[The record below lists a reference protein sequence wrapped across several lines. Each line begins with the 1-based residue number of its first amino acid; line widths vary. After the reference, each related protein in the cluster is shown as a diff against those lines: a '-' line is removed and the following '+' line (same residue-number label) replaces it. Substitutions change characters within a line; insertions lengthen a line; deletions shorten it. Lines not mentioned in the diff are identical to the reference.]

1 MISTNELSFP
11 MPAANLIAQRDPMRF
26 VDTALYADD
35 CAAESVTLV
44 RADFL
49 AADACGRF
57 PAVALIEI
65 MAQTIGIYAGRLQR
79 LAGEPPVVGLL
90 LGTRRMS
97 LPIAFFTPGDKLFCR
112 VQKKFESDEGL
123 WQFDCEVMLIER
135 ASGAPAASLRGR
147 QRSMSS
153 IRLPDISSASKTV
166 LARMPASVFEN
177 TPIRK

>member
-79 LAGEPPVVGLL
+79 LACFSARAECRCPLL
-90 LGTRRMS
+90 SSRRATNFSAEFKRNLKAMKDSGS
-97 LPIAFFTPGDKLFCR
+97 LTAKSC
-112 VQKKFESDEGL
+112 
-123 WQFDCEVMLIER
+123 
-135 ASGAPAASLRGR
+135 
-147 QRSMSS
+147 
-153 IRLPDISSASKTV
+153 
-166 LARMPASVFEN
+166 
-177 TPIRK
+177 

>member
-1 MISTNELSFP
+1 
-11 MPAANLIAQRDPMRF
+11 
-26 VDTALYADD
+26 
-35 CAAESVTLV
+35 
-44 RADFL
+44 
-49 AADACGRF
+49 
-57 PAVALIEI
+57 

-97 LPIAFFTPGDKLFCR
+97 LPISFFTPGDKLFCR

-135 ASGAPAASLRGR
+135 
-147 QRSMSS
+147 RSMSS

>member
-65 MAQTIGIYAGRLQR
+65 MAHDHRHLCRSAAAPGRRASRCGSASRHAPNVAAHCFLHAGRQTFLQ
-79 LAGEPPVVGLL
+79 
-90 LGTRRMS
+90 
-97 LPIAFFTPGDKLFCR
+97 
-112 VQKKFESDEGL
+112 
-123 WQFDCEVMLIER
+123 
-135 ASGAPAASLRGR
+135 
-147 QRSMSS
+147 SS
-153 IRLPDISSASKTV
+153 KEI
-166 LARMPASVFEN
+166 
-177 TPIRK
+177 

>member
-44 RADFL
+44 RADSL

-65 MAQTIGIYAGRLQR
+65 MAQTIGIYA
-79 LAGEPPVVGLL
+79 VGCSAWPA
-90 LGTRRMS
+90 S
-97 LPIAFFTPGDKLFCR
+97 LPLWVCFSARAECR
-112 VQKKFESDEGL
+112 CPFLSSR
-123 WQFDCEVMLIER
+123 R
-135 ASGAPAASLRGR
+135 ATSFSAEFKRNLKAMKDSGSLTAK
-147 QRSMSS
+147 SC
-153 IRLPDISSASKTV
+153 
-166 LARMPASVFEN
+166 
-177 TPIRK
+177 

>member
-44 RADFL
+44 RADSL

-97 LPIAFFTPGDKLFCR
+97 LPISFFTPGDKLFCR
-112 VQKKFESDEGL
+112 VQKK
-123 WQFDCEVMLIER
+123 LIER
-135 ASGAPAASLRGR
+135 ASGVPCRVPAGSAALNVFNPPAGYFE
-147 QRSMSS
+147 
-153 IRLPDISSASKTV
+153 RLEDST
-166 LARMPASVFEN
+166 R
-177 TPIRK
+177 

>member
-65 MAQTIGIYAGRLQR
+65 MAQTIGIYAAPGR
-79 LAGEPPVVGLL
+79 
-90 LGTRRMS
+90 
-97 LPIAFFTPGDKLFCR
+97 
-112 VQKKFESDEGL
+112 
-123 WQFDCEVMLIER
+123 R
-135 ASGAPAASLRGR
+135 ASRCGSASRHAPNVAAHCFLHAGR
-147 QRSMSS
+147 QTFLQSS
-153 IRLPDISSASKTV
+153 KEI
-166 LARMPASVFEN
+166 
-177 TPIRK
+177 

>member
-11 MPAANLIAQRDPMRF
+11 MPASNLIAQRDPMRF

-44 RADFL
+44 RADSL

-65 MAQTIGIYAGRLQR
+65 

-97 LPIAFFTPGDKLFCR
+97 LPISFFTPGDKLFCR

-135 ASGAPAASLRGR
+135 ASGVPCRVPAGSAALNVFNPPAGYFE
-147 QRSMSS
+147 
-153 IRLPDISSASKTV
+153 RLEDST
-166 LARMPASVFEN
+166 R
-177 TPIRK
+177 

>member
-79 LAGEPPVVGLL
+79 LAGEPP
-90 LGTRRMS
+90 
-97 LPIAFFTPGDKLFCR
+97 
-112 VQKKFESDEGL
+112 
-123 WQFDCEVMLIER
+123 
-135 ASGAPAASLRGR
+135 APNVAAHCFLHAGR
-147 QRSMSS
+147 QTFLQSS
-153 IRLPDISSASKTV
+153 KEI
-166 LARMPASVFEN
+166 
-177 TPIRK
+177 

>member
-44 RADFL
+44 RADSL

-79 LAGEPPVVGLL
+79 LAGEPPVPLWVCFSARAECRCPFLSS
-90 LGTRRMS
+90 RRATSFSAEFKRNLKAMKDSGS
-97 LPIAFFTPGDKLFCR
+97 LTAKSC
-112 VQKKFESDEGL
+112 
-123 WQFDCEVMLIER
+123 
-135 ASGAPAASLRGR
+135 
-147 QRSMSS
+147 
-153 IRLPDISSASKTV
+153 
-166 LARMPASVFEN
+166 
-177 TPIRK
+177 